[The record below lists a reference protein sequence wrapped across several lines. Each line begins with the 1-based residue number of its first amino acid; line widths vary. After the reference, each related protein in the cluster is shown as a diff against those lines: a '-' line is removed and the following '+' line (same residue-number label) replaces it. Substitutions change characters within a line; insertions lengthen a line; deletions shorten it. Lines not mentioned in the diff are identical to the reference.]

1 MGLEPT
7 KWLLSRHATFPEPSR
22 IRWIIFNKIKYSAVE
37 LSMVLLIEHFPKWER
52 KGLHLTSSESAP
64 FLLRTNQSTDMVLEI
79 FWNYIRPQNSKFALT
94 LISTMYIC
102 THTYMSEK
110 QLLNADAINLTH
122 IKILEGE
129 LLWQVKDDHNGSFE
143 NPLEHIQIQIKVTQS
158 KRLSLKRQKMKF
170 ISARFFASSWLWSL
184 TERVFFLPFFNHEL
198 RLTTWK

>member
-1 MGLEPT
+1 M
-7 KWLLSRHATFPEPSR
+7 
-22 IRWIIFNKIKYSAVE
+22 
-37 LSMVLLIEHFPKWER
+37 
-52 KGLHLTSSESAP
+52 
-64 FLLRTNQSTDMVLEI
+64 DMLLEI
-79 FWNYIRPQNSKFALT
+79 FWNYKKPQNSKFALT

-170 ISARFFASSWLWSL
+170 ISCRFLMHPAGSGVSFSSCQRNLIKTFQIEAMMSL
-184 TERVFFLPFFNHEL
+184 ITKMALIFSWDLLNGQ
-198 RLTTWK
+198 K

>member
-1 MGLEPT
+1 ML
-7 KWLLSRHATFPEPSR
+7 
-22 IRWIIFNKIKYSAVE
+22 
-37 LSMVLLIEHFPKWER
+37 
-52 KGLHLTSSESAP
+52 
-64 FLLRTNQSTDMVLEI
+64 LEI
-79 FWNYIRPQNSKFALT
+79 LWNYIWPQNSKFALT

-184 TERVFFLPFFNHEL
+184 TERGFFPPFFNHEL

>member
-1 MGLEPT
+1 
-7 KWLLSRHATFPEPSR
+7 
-22 IRWIIFNKIKYSAVE
+22 
-37 LSMVLLIEHFPKWER
+37 
-52 KGLHLTSSESAP
+52 
-64 FLLRTNQSTDMVLEI
+64 
-79 FWNYIRPQNSKFALT
+79 
-94 LISTMYIC
+94 MYIC

-170 ISARFFASSWLWSL
+170 ISCRFLASSWLWSL
-184 TERVFFLPFFNHEL
+184 TERGFFLLFFKPWTKAYHMKVVSRVYSISILLKMEL
-198 RLTTWK
+198 VLETNGRTNAYDLLHI

>member
-1 MGLEPT
+1 ML
-7 KWLLSRHATFPEPSR
+7 
-22 IRWIIFNKIKYSAVE
+22 
-37 LSMVLLIEHFPKWER
+37 
-52 KGLHLTSSESAP
+52 
-64 FLLRTNQSTDMVLEI
+64 LEI
-79 FWNYIRPQNSKFALT
+79 SWNYIRPQNSKFALT

-170 ISARFFASSWLWSL
+170 ISCRFLMHPAGSGVWQSG
-184 TERVFFLPFFNHEL
+184 FFPPFFQPWTKAYHMKVVLRVNIHFLMMEL
-198 RLTTWK
+198 VLETAHHLTQK